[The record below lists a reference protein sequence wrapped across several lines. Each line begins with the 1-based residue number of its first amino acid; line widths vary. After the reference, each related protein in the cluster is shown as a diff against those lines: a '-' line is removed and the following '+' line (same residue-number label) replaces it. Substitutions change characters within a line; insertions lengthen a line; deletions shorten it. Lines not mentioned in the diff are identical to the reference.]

1 MASTEPVP
9 TLSSAAQAVYAAL
22 QSGEAMFLDDLLAR
36 SRLLPSQLEDLPHG
50 ENHR

>member
-22 QSGEAMFLDDLLAR
+22 QSGEAMFFDDLLAR
-36 SRLLPSQLEDLPHG
+36 SRLLPSQLEDLPYG
-50 ENHR
+50 EDHR